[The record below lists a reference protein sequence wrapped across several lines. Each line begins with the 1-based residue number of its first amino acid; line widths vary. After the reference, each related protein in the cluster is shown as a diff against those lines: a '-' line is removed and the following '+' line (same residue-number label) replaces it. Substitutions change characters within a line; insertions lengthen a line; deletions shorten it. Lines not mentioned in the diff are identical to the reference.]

1 MKYGKGRFFI
11 PFFILLFT
19 LKLPNDIMKKM
30 NKGGFLM
37 DNSSFAYS
45 EVYAILNMIED
56 EYRERVPK
64 KVIDFF
70 EEERNK
76 EYNPIIDVNIPLEK
90 QNLRRKTIV
99 LLAILN
105 LNYWCDSEE
114 EKQEILDSFAKNEEL
129 KRLKEKELT
138 ENYNINNLF
147 NKIENTKNKTEV
159 SLIEYKEQ
167 NFIQKII
174 SKIKI
179 LFGRKN

>member
-1 MKYGKGRFFI
+1 
-11 PFFILLFT
+11 
-19 LKLPNDIMKKM
+19 
-30 NKGGFLM
+30 M
-37 DNSSFAYS
+37 DNSSLAYS
-45 EVYAILNMIED
+45 EVCTILNMLED
-56 EYRERVPK
+56 EYKERVPK
-64 KVIDFF
+64 NVMDFF
-70 EEERNK
+70 EEERDK

-90 QNLRRKTIV
+90 QNLKRKTLV

-105 LNYWCDSEE
+105 LNWCDSEE

-147 NKIENTKNKTEV
+147 NKIENTENKTEV

-174 SKIKI
+174 SKIKS
-179 LFGRKN
+179 LFRRKN

>member
-1 MKYGKGRFFI
+1 
-11 PFFILLFT
+11 
-19 LKLPNDIMKKM
+19 
-30 NKGGFLM
+30 M
-37 DNSSFAYS
+37 DNSSLAYS
-45 EVYAILNMIED
+45 EVCTILNMLED
-56 EYRERVPK
+56 EYKERVPK
-64 KVIDFF
+64 NVMDFF
-70 EEERNK
+70 EEERDK

-90 QNLRRKTIV
+90 QNLKRKTLV

-147 NKIENTKNKTEV
+147 NKIENTENKTEV
-159 SLIEYKEQ
+159 SLIEYKKQ

-174 SKIKI
+174 SKIKS
-179 LFGRKN
+179 LFRRKN

>member
-1 MKYGKGRFFI
+1 
-11 PFFILLFT
+11 
-19 LKLPNDIMKKM
+19 
-30 NKGGFLM
+30 M
-37 DNSSFAYS
+37 DNSSLAYS

-56 EYRERVPK
+56 EYKERVPK
-64 KVIDFF
+64 NVMDFF
-70 EEERNK
+70 EEERDK

-90 QNLRRKTIV
+90 QNLKRKTLV

-129 KRLKEKELT
+129 KRIKEKELT

-147 NKIENTKNKTEV
+147 KKIENNENKTEV
-159 SLIEYKEQ
+159 SLIEYKKQ

-174 SKIKI
+174 LKIKS
-179 LFGRKN
+179 LFRRKN

>member
-1 MKYGKGRFFI
+1 
-11 PFFILLFT
+11 
-19 LKLPNDIMKKM
+19 
-30 NKGGFLM
+30 M
-37 DNSSFAYS
+37 DNSSLAYS
-45 EVYAILNMIED
+45 EVCTILNMLEN
-56 EYRERVPK
+56 EYKERVPK
-64 KVIDFF
+64 NVMDFF
-70 EEERNK
+70 EEERDK

-90 QNLRRKTIV
+90 QNLKRKTLV

-147 NKIENTKNKTEV
+147 NKIENTENKTEV

-174 SKIKI
+174 SKIKS
-179 LFGRKN
+179 LFRRKN

>member
-1 MKYGKGRFFI
+1 
-11 PFFILLFT
+11 
-19 LKLPNDIMKKM
+19 
-30 NKGGFLM
+30 M
-37 DNSSFAYS
+37 DNSSLAYS

-56 EYRERVPK
+56 EYKERVPK
-64 KVIDFF
+64 NVMDFF
-70 EEERNK
+70 EEERDK

-90 QNLRRKTIV
+90 QNLKRKTLV

-129 KRLKEKELT
+129 T

-147 NKIENTKNKTEV
+147 KKIENNENKTEV
-159 SLIEYKEQ
+159 SLIEYKKQ

-174 SKIKI
+174 LKIKS
-179 LFGRKN
+179 LFRRKN

>member
-1 MKYGKGRFFI
+1 
-11 PFFILLFT
+11 
-19 LKLPNDIMKKM
+19 
-30 NKGGFLM
+30 M
-37 DNSSFAYS
+37 DNSSLAYS
-45 EVYAILNMIED
+45 EVYEILNMIED

-64 KVIDFF
+64 NIIDFF
-70 EEERNK
+70 EEERDK

-90 QNLRRKTIV
+90 QNLKRKTIV

-147 NKIENTKNKTEV
+147 NKIENTENKTEV

-174 SKIKI
+174 SKIKS
-179 LFGRKN
+179 LFRRKN

>member
-1 MKYGKGRFFI
+1 
-11 PFFILLFT
+11 
-19 LKLPNDIMKKM
+19 
-30 NKGGFLM
+30 M
-37 DNSSFAYS
+37 DNSSLAYS
-45 EVYAILNMIED
+45 EVCTILNMLED
-56 EYRERVPK
+56 EYKERVPK
-64 KVIDFF
+64 NVMDFF
-70 EEERNK
+70 EEERDK

-90 QNLRRKTIV
+90 QNLKRKTLV

-138 ENYNINNLF
+138 ENYNINNLL
-147 NKIENTKNKTEV
+147 NKIENTENKTEV

-174 SKIKI
+174 SKIKS
-179 LFGRKN
+179 LFRRKN

>member
-1 MKYGKGRFFI
+1 
-11 PFFILLFT
+11 
-19 LKLPNDIMKKM
+19 
-30 NKGGFLM
+30 M
-37 DNSSFAYS
+37 DNSSLAYS
-45 EVYAILNMIED
+45 EVCTILNMLED
-56 EYRERVPK
+56 EYKERVPK
-64 KVIDFF
+64 NVMDFF

-90 QNLRRKTIV
+90 QNLKRKTLV

-147 NKIENTKNKTEV
+147 NKIENTENKTEV

-174 SKIKI
+174 SKIKS
-179 LFGRKN
+179 LFRRKN

>member
-1 MKYGKGRFFI
+1 
-11 PFFILLFT
+11 
-19 LKLPNDIMKKM
+19 
-30 NKGGFLM
+30 M
-37 DNSSFAYS
+37 DNSSLAYS
-45 EVYAILNMIED
+45 EVCTILNMLED
-56 EYRERVPK
+56 EYKERVPK
-64 KVIDFF
+64 NVMDFF
-70 EEERNK
+70 EEEREK

-90 QNLRRKTIV
+90 QNLKRKTIV

-147 NKIENTKNKTEV
+147 NKIENTENKTEV

-167 NFIQKII
+167 NFIKKII
-174 SKIKI
+174 SKIKS
-179 LFGRKN
+179 LFRRKN

>member
-1 MKYGKGRFFI
+1 
-11 PFFILLFT
+11 
-19 LKLPNDIMKKM
+19 
-30 NKGGFLM
+30 M
-37 DNSSFAYS
+37 DNSSLAYS
-45 EVYAILNMIED
+45 EVCTILNMLED
-56 EYRERVPK
+56 ESKERVPK
-64 KVIDFF
+64 NVMDFF
-70 EEERNK
+70 EEERDK

-90 QNLRRKTIV
+90 QNLKRKTLV

-147 NKIENTKNKTEV
+147 NKIENTENKTEV

-174 SKIKI
+174 SKIKS
-179 LFGRKN
+179 LFRRKK

>member
-1 MKYGKGRFFI
+1 
-11 PFFILLFT
+11 
-19 LKLPNDIMKKM
+19 
-30 NKGGFLM
+30 M
-37 DNSSFAYS
+37 DNSSLAYS
-45 EVYAILNMIED
+45 EVCTILNMLED
-56 EYRERVPK
+56 EYKERVPK
-64 KVIDFF
+64 NVMDFF
-70 EEERNK
+70 EEERDK

-90 QNLRRKTIV
+90 QNLKRKTLV

-147 NKIENTKNKTEV
+147 NKIENTENKAEV

-174 SKIKI
+174 SKIKS
-179 LFGRKN
+179 LFRRKN

>member
-1 MKYGKGRFFI
+1 
-11 PFFILLFT
+11 
-19 LKLPNDIMKKM
+19 
-30 NKGGFLM
+30 M
-37 DNSSFAYS
+37 DNSSLAYS
-45 EVYAILNMIED
+45 EVCTILNMLED
-56 EYRERVPK
+56 EYKERVPK
-64 KVIDFF
+64 NVMDFF

-90 QNLRRKTIV
+90 QNLKRKTIV

-114 EKQEILDSFAKNEEL
+114 EKQEILDSFSKNEEL

-147 NKIENTKNKTEV
+147 NKIENTENKAEV

-174 SKIKI
+174 SKIKS
-179 LFGRKN
+179 LFRRKN

>member
-1 MKYGKGRFFI
+1 
-11 PFFILLFT
+11 
-19 LKLPNDIMKKM
+19 
-30 NKGGFLM
+30 M
-37 DNSSFAYS
+37 DNSSLAYS
-45 EVYAILNMIED
+45 EVCTILNMLED
-56 EYRERVPK
+56 EYKERVPK
-64 KVIDFF
+64 NVMDFF
-70 EEERNK
+70 EEERDK

-90 QNLRRKTIV
+90 QNLKRKTLV
-99 LLAILN
+99 LLVILN

-147 NKIENTKNKTEV
+147 NKIENTENKTEV

-174 SKIKI
+174 SKIKS
-179 LFGRKN
+179 LFRRKN

>member
-1 MKYGKGRFFI
+1 
-11 PFFILLFT
+11 
-19 LKLPNDIMKKM
+19 
-30 NKGGFLM
+30 M
-37 DNSSFAYS
+37 DNSSLAYS

-56 EYRERVPK
+56 EYKERVPK
-64 KVIDFF
+64 NVMDFF
-70 EEERNK
+70 EEERDK

-90 QNLRRKTIV
+90 QNLKRKRLV

-129 KRLKEKELT
+129 KRIKEKELT

-147 NKIENTKNKTEV
+147 KKIENNENKTEV
-159 SLIEYKEQ
+159 SLIEYKKQ

-174 SKIKI
+174 LKIKS
-179 LFGRKN
+179 LFRRKN

>member
-1 MKYGKGRFFI
+1 
-11 PFFILLFT
+11 
-19 LKLPNDIMKKM
+19 
-30 NKGGFLM
+30 M
-37 DNSSFAYS
+37 DNSSLAYS
-45 EVYAILNMIED
+45 EVCTILNMLED
-56 EYRERVPK
+56 EYKERVPK
-64 KVIDFF
+64 NVMDFF
-70 EEERNK
+70 EEERDK

-90 QNLRRKTIV
+90 QNLKRKTLV

-147 NKIENTKNKTEV
+147 NKIENTENKTEV
-159 SLIEYKEQ
+159 SLIKYKEQ

-174 SKIKI
+174 SKIKS
-179 LFGRKN
+179 LFRRKN

>member
-1 MKYGKGRFFI
+1 
-11 PFFILLFT
+11 
-19 LKLPNDIMKKM
+19 
-30 NKGGFLM
+30 M
-37 DNSSFAYS
+37 DNSSLAYS
-45 EVYAILNMIED
+45 EVCTILNMLED
-56 EYRERVPK
+56 EYKERVPK
-64 KVIDFF
+64 NVMDFF
-70 EEERNK
+70 GEERDK

-90 QNLRRKTIV
+90 QNLKRKTLV

-129 KRLKEKELT
+129 KRIKEKELT

-147 NKIENTKNKTEV
+147 NKIENTENKTEV

-174 SKIKI
+174 SKIKS
-179 LFGRKN
+179 LFRRKN

>member
-1 MKYGKGRFFI
+1 
-11 PFFILLFT
+11 
-19 LKLPNDIMKKM
+19 
-30 NKGGFLM
+30 M
-37 DNSSFAYS
+37 DNSSLAYS
-45 EVYAILNMIED
+45 EVCTILNMLED
-56 EYRERVPK
+56 EYKERVPK
-64 KVIDFF
+64 NVMDFF
-70 EEERNK
+70 EEERDK

-90 QNLRRKTIV
+90 QNLKRKTLV

-147 NKIENTKNKTEV
+147 NKIENTENKTEV

-174 SKIKI
+174 SKIKS
-179 LFGRKN
+179 LCRRKN

>member
-1 MKYGKGRFFI
+1 
-11 PFFILLFT
+11 
-19 LKLPNDIMKKM
+19 
-30 NKGGFLM
+30 M
-37 DNSSFAYS
+37 DNSSLAYS
-45 EVYAILNMIED
+45 EVCTILNMLED
-56 EYRERVPK
+56 EYKERVPK
-64 KVIDFF
+64 NVMDFF
-70 EEERNK
+70 GEERDK

-90 QNLRRKTIV
+90 QNLKRKTLV

-147 NKIENTKNKTEV
+147 NKIENTENKTEV

-174 SKIKI
+174 SKIKS
-179 LFGRKN
+179 LFRRKN

>member
-1 MKYGKGRFFI
+1 
-11 PFFILLFT
+11 
-19 LKLPNDIMKKM
+19 
-30 NKGGFLM
+30 M
-37 DNSSFAYS
+37 DNSSLAYS
-45 EVYAILNMIED
+45 EVYEILNMIED
-56 EYRERVPK
+56 EYKERVPK
-64 KVIDFF
+64 NIIDFF
-70 EEERNK
+70 EEERDK
-76 EYNPIIDVNIPLEK
+76 EYNPIIDVNITLEK
-90 QNLRRKTIV
+90 QNLKRKTIV

-147 NKIENTKNKTEV
+147 NKIENTENKTEV

-174 SKIKI
+174 SKIKS
-179 LFGRKN
+179 LFRRKN

>member
-1 MKYGKGRFFI
+1 
-11 PFFILLFT
+11 
-19 LKLPNDIMKKM
+19 
-30 NKGGFLM
+30 M
-37 DNSSFAYS
+37 DNSSLAYS
-45 EVYAILNMIED
+45 EVCTILNMLED
-56 EYRERVPK
+56 EYKERVPK
-64 KVIDFF
+64 NVMDFF
-70 EEERNK
+70 EEERDK

-90 QNLRRKTIV
+90 QNLKRKTIV

-147 NKIENTKNKTEV
+147 NKIENTENKTEV

-174 SKIKI
+174 SKIKS
-179 LFGRKN
+179 LFRRKN

>member
-1 MKYGKGRFFI
+1 
-11 PFFILLFT
+11 
-19 LKLPNDIMKKM
+19 
-30 NKGGFLM
+30 M
-37 DNSSFAYS
+37 DNSSLAYS
-45 EVYAILNMIED
+45 EVCTILNMLED
-56 EYRERVPK
+56 EYKERVPK
-64 KVIDFF
+64 NVMDFF
-70 EEERNK
+70 EEERDK

-90 QNLRRKTIV
+90 QNLKRKTLV

-147 NKIENTKNKTEV
+147 NKIENTENKIEV

-174 SKIKI
+174 SKIKS
-179 LFGRKN
+179 LFRRKN